1 MSIDT
6 ARISRLWERMTALYG
21 ARWALDYGP
30 AMDANGG
37 LAPIATLWAEALS
50 DYPNGALATA
60 LRKCLDRDQ
69 LTPPSLPEFLRL
81 CGRVPSHGAS
91 CHQGL
96 PTTPKT
102 PPTDTP
108 AIRCAQLADYLTEVA
123 QQELTPRL
131 RPLLPD
137 DRKNAVRAYWLS
149 QIAAS
154 GGIGKT
160 IAKAIQP
167 QQEAA

>member
-21 ARWALDYGP
+21 ARWGLDYGP

-50 DYPNGALATA
+50 DFPNSALATA
-60 LRKCLDRDQ
+60 LRQCLDRDQ
-69 LTPPSLPEFLRL
+69 FTPPSLPEFLRL
-81 CGRVPSHGAS
+81 CGRAPSHGAP

-102 PPTDTP
+102 TPTDTP
-108 AIRCAQLADYLTEVA
+108 SIRCAQLADYMTEVA

-137 DRKNAVRAYWLS
+137 DRKAAVRAYWLS
-149 QIAAS
+149 QITAS

-160 IAKAIQP
+160 VAKTMTP
-167 QQEAA
+167 PQEAA